1 MKNTN
6 KSALILFLLAL
17 SLFSAQQNGEIKI
30 VDKNEKVKAIKNMT
44 PDQKMNLLQGFRQ
57 NLIIED
63 LQIPENKQQEFSA
76 LYDEYQK
83 SQRNIK
89 SNFQR
94 AENFENL
101 NDAEAQK
108 ELDASFEVGQKLLDN
123 KKEYSKKFQKVI
135 KPQQVLQM
143 FESEGKMRTK
153 VRERSQDV
161 QSRRAEQSFRNQ
173 DSSTQGRNM
182 QNRQP
187 NSSQKRR

>member
-1 MKNTN
+1 MKNTHT
-6 KSALILFLLAL
+6 STLILFLLAF

-30 VDKNEKVKAIKNMT
+30 VDKNEKLKAIKNMT
-44 PDQKMNLLQGFRQ
+44 PDQKMNLLQGIKQ

-153 VRERSQDV
+153 VRERNQDV

-173 DSSTQGRNM
+173 DSGTQDRNM

-187 NSSQKRR
+187 NSSQRSR

>member
-1 MKNTN
+1 MKNTH
-6 KSALILFLLAL
+6 KSTLILFLLTF
-17 SLFSAQQNGEIKI
+17 SLFSAQQNGAIKI

>member
-1 MKNTN
+1 MKNTH
-6 KSALILFLLAL
+6 KSTLILFLLTF

>member
-1 MKNTN
+1 MKNTH
-6 KSALILFLLAL
+6 KLALVLFLLVF

-30 VDKNEKVKAIKNMT
+30 LDKNEKVKAIKNMT

-123 KKEYSKKFQKVI
+123 KKEYSKKFQKVM
-135 KPQQVLQM
+135 KPQQVLQL

-153 VRERSQDV
+153 VRERNQDV
-161 QSRRAEQSFRNQ
+161 QSRRAEPSFRNQ
-173 DSSTQGRNM
+173 NSGNPSRNM

-187 NSSQKRR
+187 NSSQRRR

>member
-1 MKNTN
+1 MKNTH
-6 KSALILFLLAL
+6 KSALILFLLTF

-153 VRERSQDV
+153 VRERNQDV

-187 NSSQKRR
+187 NSSQRRR

>member
-6 KSALILFLLAL
+6 KSALILFLLAF

-123 KKEYSKKFQKVI
+123 KKEYSKTFQKVI